1 MIVCDF
7 QPMPSTETRSS
18 IGPFLR
24 NLAIVGVIMLTS
36 IVIGSL
42 RAMDA
47 HDDSYILTALWI
59 GIGLSIVFLL
69 VQIASTVE
77 RQGLEA

>member
-1 MIVCDF
+1 
-7 QPMPSTETRSS
+7 MPSTKTRSS
-18 IGPFLR
+18 IGPFQR
-24 NLAIVGVIMLTS
+24 NLAIVGVIVLTT
-36 IVIGSL
+36 IAIGSL

-47 HDDSYILTALWI
+47 HDNSYILTALWI

-77 RQGLEA
+77 RLRLEA